1 MSDCTEIDAELT
13 ALLQEIEVVTELT
26 RRCIDENS
34 RNAQDQTEFEVRYN
48 GYVERY
54 EKASSRITK
63 LQTLRKE
70 KERAANN
77 IGDFMFDIN
86 ELSEPIQQFDEGLW
100 LALVERVLVHSN
112 GRLTFRFTG
121 GFETTI

>member
-1 MSDCTEIDAELT
+1 MAWLEITIDTISSGIEDVASALT
-13 ALLQEIEVVTELT
+13 AGGFADLLLE
-26 RRCIDENS
+26 
-34 RNAQDQTEFEVRYN
+34 DQTEFEVRYN

-54 EKASSRITK
+54 EKASSRIIE